1 MNPLELLAW
10 YFLQPDFMQAM
21 TLCTGAFLL
30 TLERRSHWLGRYLIA
45 LAGCF
50 LAGGFMSIFY
60 GQFENGWLL
69 DNQVRRFLFL
79 GVFLLLPLTA
89 AYLIF
94 RACASLSRADAVYA
108 TACVYAIQHTEF
120 CLSMIVADI
129 WKAGFWLSVLRNWLL
144 LFGVLALSYFTV
156 IRGLQCGGRYGVSRW
171 RALTVAGIM
180 LMIGL
185 VLNYP
190 LRTIPHLR
198 DSMAYALCLAYDLF
212 SCQFLLWL
220 QMGQRREIQLA
231 ASAEAERRLR
241 LQIQDQYQLSE
252 ETIGIINRKCHDLK
266 HQIAGLRLVTSQ
278 SERDRNIAEI
288 EQSVMIYDAAA
299 QTGNR
304 VLDTVLTEKS
314 LLCERCHISWSCMAE
329 GSLLNFLSPVDLY
342 TLFGNALNNAIEGS
356 VGVEDPEMR
365 NVSVTVQRRLGAAFI
380 QIENYFS
387 GPLKTQNGRLL
398 STKPDGMDHGFGLQS
413 ISAVAARYGGAVDVS
428 AQDNIF
434 CLSILIPLPA

>member
-1 MNPLELLAW
+1 MNPLELLGR
-10 YFLQPDFMQAM
+10 YFFQPDFMQAM
-21 TLCTGAFLL
+21 ALCTGAFIL
-30 TLERRSHWLGRYLIA
+30 TLERRTHWLRRYLIA
-45 LAGCF
+45 LAGAL

-69 DNQVRRFLFL
+69 EDPVNRFLFL
-79 GVFLLLPLTA
+79 GVFLLLPLA
-89 AYLIF
+89 GAYLIF
-94 RACASLSRADAVYA
+94 RACTELSRADALYA
-108 TACVYAIQHTEF
+108 TACAYAVQHTQF
-120 CLSMIVADI
+120 CLSIIAADL
-129 WKAGFWLSVLRNWLL
+129 WKAGFWLSALRNWLL
-144 LFGVLALSYFTV
+144 LFGVLILGHFAIIKRLPS
-156 IRGLQCGGRYGVSRW
+156 GGHYGVSRA

-180 LMIGL
+180 LTIGL

-190 LRTIPHLR
+190 LRTIPNLR
-198 DSMAYALCLAYDLF
+198 DSLAYALCLAYDLF

-231 ASAEAERRLR
+231 ASAEAERRLWM
-241 LQIQDQYQLSE
+241 QMQDQYQLSE

-278 SERDRNIAEI
+278 SERDKSIAEI

-314 LLCERCHISWSCMAE
+314 LLCERHRISWSCMAE
-329 GSLLNFLSPVDLY
+329 GSLLDFLSPVDLY
-342 TLFGNALNNAIEGS
+342 TLFGNALDNAIEGS
-356 VGVEDPEMR
+356 IGVEDEEMR
-365 NVSVTVQRRLGAAFI
+365 NVSVTIQRRLGAVFI

-387 GPLKTQNGRLL
+387 GSLRSQDGRLL
-398 STKPDGMDHGFGLQS
+398 STKPDSTDHGFGLQS
-413 ISAVAARYGGAVDVS
+413 ISAIAARYGGAADVS